1 MNSLKSTLALLY
13 PKATRAADG
22 GINLTFPDSSA
33 VSPKSYSKSRLSAG
47 FSISSASLQSSINPL
62 EETLE
67 LGTKQVCHSVPPVRF
82 VASESS
88 PQWSGKTGHL
98 TAMYLL

>member
-1 MNSLKSTLALLY
+1 MADIDENHFGCDRCFVWGLTLRQRRIAL
-13 PKATRAADG
+13 RAAPAP
-22 GINLTFPDSSA
+22 NW
-33 VSPKSYSKSRLSAG
+33 
-47 FSISSASLQSSINPL
+47 
-62 EETLE
+62 E
-67 LGTKQVCHSVPPVRF
+67 LNRFATHVPPGRF